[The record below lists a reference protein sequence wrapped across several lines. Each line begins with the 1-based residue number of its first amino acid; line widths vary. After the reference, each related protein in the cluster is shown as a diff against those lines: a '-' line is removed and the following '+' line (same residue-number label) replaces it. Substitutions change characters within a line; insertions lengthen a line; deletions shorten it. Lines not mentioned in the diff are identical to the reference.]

1 MGDKVWRAIRL
12 RKVQPVLLP
21 SPHCSAG
28 TRRSGLPGGPPCAV
42 RFQDRFR
49 TAPRRLQVDAER
61 LERFADKEKRARNED
76 SAPSRAQ
83 RFSNGTKDAIRDRAC
98 RREGSRVR

>member
-1 MGDKVWRAIRL
+1 MGDKVRRAIRL
-12 RKVQPVLLP
+12 GKV
-21 SPHCSAG
+21 SRFSFAAPHCNAG
-28 TRRSGLPGGPPCAV
+28 NRRAGLLGGPPCAV

-83 RFSNGTKDAIRDRAC
+83 RFSYGTKDAIRDRAC